1 MMLEMKR
8 VVLLLSV
15 VLLTC
20 AAPLHQNNELS
31 SSQESQVTSRV
42 TQFRGN
48 SGSDIIIKAPAGFG
62 KPNEKGQST
71 VTVSLRDENTNVSID
86 VVSFIFSVNS
96 EEMSDAEVGES
107 NGGFSDEGVQDINA
121 GPEEKIIDNDEEMSE
136 EGFDPT
142 AGPEVLNGDKDLDKS
157 EEETPD
163 PKDNKSGEDQIHS
176 TSSQSETRV
185 DSEVS
190 DQEHSNVFET
200 TATSDTS
207 SKQEDSN
214 ESEHQ
219 KTKSNS
225 AEPSAQHLSG
235 QLTSLRLVLASS
247 FVDQETT
254 SSEANAKGTN
264 SKLDIS
270 SVEGQTVPTIS
281 ESMLG
286 PFQKASELSSSSEE
300 KTDDEYKNSVAD
312 PTPSKSPSLNS
323 HPESMVN
330 TKIMKK
336 NDALLAPLFS
346 GSDVYPE
353 YVNDW
358 QYDPRYYDLY
368 RNHPG
373 YAAGYDPYG
382 AGYDP
387 YAAGYDP
394 YAAGYD
400 PYQAGYDPYG
410 AGYDPYQAG
419 YDPYG
424 EGYDPY
430 RAGYDPYGA
439 GYDPYGAGYDPYQA
453 GYDNQDPY
461 HKTES
466 EDPRHA
472 VEQETTAYSVEENE
486 SRPTEISNIQDNS
499 YSEEQP
505 QSPSISPSSTPVSLP
520 EGSENIPSEQP
531 SNSSSI
537 ETSREMQLLPSKG
550 ANDFN
555 GPPDPAVSDSEEGTE
570 TGADAVGKKMA
581 ATGSFS
587 SEESA
592 ETTDSEQDSQNPM
605 DQPAKQGTPDPAIQT
620 SSHMSVVQL
629 SPDIQEAHNEEEPQ
643 SQSPVALIPAFSS
656 EEDEPLANTIEH
668 IMALAFSSETNEE
681 GKNPDSTR
689 LDNTFSK
696 NNQNEESYSNES
708 ATDSPRISAE
718 VTREPV
724 HLTTESPPFDSE
736 SAPTSDSL
744 VSNEDASSEKIT
756 PNPST
761 NLHITQSSGGLVEA
775 NANNAKDSEESQ
787 ESQIFTSSTAFP
799 IASQPAQEQYTENSS
814 DEENTQD
821 RKSNQGIISQF
832 PVETS
837 AKIIATNLWT
847 SFLQAL
853 KVPIANPSRQAFQK
867 NARRPQSTR
876 RYHQRSNRR
885 QKANSSEESK

>member
-1 MMLEMKR
+1 MKR

-323 HPESMVN
+323 HPESM
-330 TKIMKK
+330 
-336 NDALLAPLFS
+336 
-346 GSDVYPE
+346 
-353 YVNDW
+353 
-358 QYDPRYYDLY
+358 
-368 RNHPG
+368 
-373 YAAGYDPYG
+373 
-382 AGYDP
+382 
-387 YAAGYDP
+387 
-394 YAAGYD
+394 
-400 PYQAGYDPYG
+400 
-410 AGYDPYQAG
+410 
-419 YDPYG
+419 
-424 EGYDPY
+424 
-430 RAGYDPYGA
+430 
-439 GYDPYGAGYDPYQA
+439 A